1 MFKKLITVCLLSTI
15 ASAASAD
22 SYSWYENS
30 IGNSTYYSGDV
41 NGYSNTIG
49 NTTYYNINGATGSA
63 TRSGNTTFYN
73 GALSGSSTNIGS
85 STYYYL
91 WD

>member
-1 MFKKLITVCLLSTI
+1 MFKKLTTIFLLSTI
-15 ASAASAD
+15 ATAASSG
-22 SYSWYENS
+22 SYNWYENR
-30 IGNSTYYSGDV
+30 IGSSTYYNGDV
-41 NGYSNTIG
+41 SGYSNTIG

-63 TRSGNTTFYN
+63 TRNGSTTFYN